1 MRLWLQGVRLP
12 PNCDFGIRLL
22 THDHAA
28 FRSRGKVRP
37 VRTDA
42 EKMPG
47 KVEATRPQACPPRA
61 RSISSVKKFSSPSLA
76 APVSASPCLLRR
88 FPHAAANRKAIT
100 WRASSETRK
109 IDAALRQT

>member
-22 THDHAA
+22 THDHGA
-28 FRSRGKVRP
+28 FRSRGKGRS

-47 KVEATRPQACPPRA
+47 KVEATKPQACRSRA
-61 RSISSVKKFSSPSLA
+61 RSISSVKKLSSASLA
-76 APVSASPCLLRR
+76 APVLASPCLLRR
-88 FPHAAANRKAIT
+88 FPRDAANREAIT
-100 WRASSETRK
+100 WRASSETRTV
-109 IDAALRQT
+109 DAALRQT

>member
-1 MRLWLQGVRLP
+1 MRLWLRGARLP

-37 VRTDA
+37 VHIAA

-47 KVEATRPQACPPRA
+47 KVGATRPQACRPRA
-61 RSISSVKKFSSPSLA
+61 RSISSVKKFSLGPLA
-76 APVSASPCLLRR
+76 APVLASPCLLRR
-88 FPHAAANRKAIT
+88 FPHGAANREPIT

-109 IDAALRQT
+109 VDAALRRM